1 MHIGRKL
8 LILAVVLLFSYIIYL
23 LLQKRRAI
31 HSTLQNY
38 YKEKELRIEG
48 LVAIDPNHDEIMKDI
63 KIISDKIQNT
73 IGNTNP
79 IVYKNYDTNIIQS
92 DTKLKDVFMKASYN
106 SAFTGN
112 YLSIEMVKF
121 CLSQGCRFLDFEV
134 DNDVSTGKPIV
145 VCRNNDETTRT
156 IEGKPKSIPLKD
168 VFDCIIES
176 AFSQNS
182 ESTYLITNI
191 TDPLFIHIRCTND
204 AKNNNNNI
212 FNSVYTDVLSPF
224 MMKSENKKY
233 LHLHDDNF
241 TKYDAAPDNLQLN
254 SCNGKV
260 FIIICGFDNVNQVP
274 SNKIS
279 GCNYKYRIANK
290 KGYSEITSIP
300 QPFSS
305 KFQIVFSDNE
315 ENTRK
320 NPHVINSVKNHG
332 YTITCIDYSF
342 SDYLNANNEIL
353 YEQMF
358 LDFNYSFIYN
368 NYVKIYIDS
377 IYDLLPKSKECI
389 TKS

>member
-1 MHIGRKL
+1 
-8 LILAVVLLFSYIIYL
+8 
-23 LLQKRRAI
+23 
-31 HSTLQNY
+31 
-38 YKEKELRIEG
+38 
-48 LVAIDPNHDEIMKDI
+48 
-63 KIISDKIQNT
+63 
-73 IGNTNP
+73 
-79 IVYKNYDTNIIQS
+79 
-92 DTKLKDVFMKASYN
+92 LKDVFMKASYN

-204 AKNNNNNI
+204 ANNNNNSI
-212 FNSVYTDVLSPF
+212 FESVYTDVLSPF
-224 MMKSENKKY
+224 MIKSENKKY
-233 LHLHDDNF
+233 LHLDNDNF
-241 TKYDAAPDNLQLN
+241 KNDTAPDNLQLN

-260 FIIICGFDNVNQVP
+260 FIIICGFDNVNQVTP
-274 SNKIS
+274 NKIS

-290 KGYSEITSIP
+290 KGYSDIKDTP
-300 QPFSS
+300 QLQSNS
-305 KFQIVFSDNE
+305 NFQIVFSDNE
-315 ENTRK
+315 ESQRK
-320 NPHVINSVKNHG
+320 NPDVINSVKNHG
-332 YTITCIDYSF
+332 YNITCIDYSF
-342 SDYLNANNEIL
+342 SDYLNGTNEIL

-368 NYVKIYIDS
+368 NYVKFYIDS
-377 IYDLLPKSKECI
+377 IDDLLPQGKVCI
-389 TKS
+389 TKR